1 VRKLDGVHLCPQGA
15 ALYGNALLTDMTAIF
30 QLAPAASDWSRG
42 AWTSNPEFNNPPGAC
57 PDDHPPGA

>member
-1 VRKLDGVHLCPQGA
+1 
-15 ALYGNALLTDMTAIF
+15 MTAIF